1 MGKVILA
8 VDDAPSILYIIESIF
23 QNDHTVVLKKNA
35 NDALTWLEEG
45 NFPDIII
52 TDINMPGMDGWTF
65 ICQLK
70 FSGYFRFIP
79 IIVLSGNESSSD
91 RIKYLQG
98 GAEDV
103 LLKPFNPIELKMRV
117 DNILKRF
124 ERVERA
130 AV

>member
-23 QNDHTVVLKKNA
+23 QNDNTVVLKKSA
-35 NDALTWLEEG
+35 NDALIWLEQG

-52 TDINMPGMDGWTF
+52 TDINMPGMDGWAF

-124 ERVERA
+124 ERAEK
-130 AV
+130 AVV

>member
-35 NDALTWLEEG
+35 DDALAWLEEG
-45 NFPDIII
+45 NFPDVII
-52 TDINMPGMDGWTF
+52 TDINMPGMDGWAF

-79 IIVLSGNESSSD
+79 IIVLSGNENSSD

-98 GAEDV
+98 GVEDV

-124 ERVERA
+124 ERVEKA

>member
-1 MGKVILA
+1 MRKVILT

-23 QNDHTVVLKKNA
+23 QNDHTVVMKKSA
-35 NDALTWLEEG
+35 DEALAWLEEG
-45 NFPDIII
+45 NFPDVII

-65 ICQLK
+65 MCHLK
-70 FSGYFRFIP
+70 FSGYLRFIP
-79 IIVLSGNESSSD
+79 IIVLSGNENSSD

-124 ERVERA
+124 ERLEKA